1 MRLSPAPSPQSPTT
15 GEGGKFATNP
25 QKGPQSDAQADGSF
39 HPGEWESRRL
49 QWASPAP
56 RVSSVQKEHHAP
68 TRAGLPWRQHVSSEH
83 ISRMESA
90 LCSLWFREHVAQIVI
105 NPPQRAAGWVPRP
118 RVQVGKLRLLQVATP
133 AVAGGLRWQKCHCHV
148 LWGDEAGKGWSG
160 ADTQSNSASGL
171 ISRETQLCRPSRPG
185 SGLCRL
191 DQLSGQP

>member
-1 MRLSPAPSPQSPTT
+1 MQQTARRGPKVMPRLTAPSTPES
-15 GEGGKFATNP
+15 
-25 QKGPQSDAQADGSF
+25 GSLGDF
-39 HPGEWESRRL
+39 SGLHLHPGSPLSRK
-49 QWASPAP
+49 STTP
-56 RVSSVQKEHHAP
+56 P